1 MRRFGCMLA
10 AIVKQMRMKYSRRKH
25 ATTTLTKKI
34 EKVLKIKIMCLKNVY
49 IKRETN
55 CSCFQRLPKVHSLQ
69 NASVAT
75 YNLDT
80 CREEDKRIK
89 KFVLKNVHQSKRR

>member
-25 ATTTLTKKI
+25 ATPALTKKI
-34 EKVLKIKIMCLKNVY
+34 EKVLKIKIMYLKKLY
-49 IKRETN
+49 LKRETN
-55 CSCFQRLPKVHSLQ
+55 CSCLQRLQKVHSLQ
-69 NASVAT
+69 NASVST

-80 CREEDKRIK
+80 CREADKRIK
-89 KFVLKNVHQSKRR
+89 KLC